1 MKWCA
6 IIVLFWPLASIC
18 QVVNNDIRD
27 RSKLVLD
34 AEPVISNTHHNTVEW
49 ACLNKKLTEKCLVYH
64 NDQWF
69 TFEVE
74 KAGDYFINIASQ
86 KCRDGMGVQLIIIE
100 GNPCEVNTYRIME
113 CIRRIEQREVYVDL
127 KNLKANTSYLVNIDG
142 FMGDFCEFKIQLSS
156 KPWKQPGIPADGTDL
171 MPKKK
176 NKAIELSW
184 ELKQGMEKT
193 INGFNIYR
201 EREGSHQK
209 GLITEMSAGLNA
221 LGEKSTKYTVSDTL
235 PTPGTYKF
243 EIFGIVSDSTPKLL
257 ATYDVTWDGVTVRT
271 SPPPPPKTV
280 AVFPLAAQPGTSIDL
295 VLYNQENSD
304 RLWKRTLLY
313 DPAKHNNMQIDLA
326 PWLSQGLKRFLV
338 VVFDEAQ
345 REPLEVYFMTD
356 RDGNVVRE

>member
-1 MKWCA
+1 
-6 IIVLFWPLASIC
+6 
-18 QVVNNDIRD
+18 
-27 RSKLVLD
+27 
-34 AEPVISNTHHNTVEW
+34 
-49 ACLNKKLTEKCLVYH
+49 
-64 NDQWF
+64 
-69 TFEVE
+69 
-74 KAGDYFINIASQ
+74 
-86 KCRDGMGVQLIIIE
+86 
-100 GNPCEVNTYRIME
+100 
-113 CIRRIEQREVYVDL
+113 
-127 KNLKANTSYLVNIDG
+127 
-142 FMGDFCEFKIQLSS
+142 
-156 KPWKQPGIPADGTDL
+156 

-184 ELKQGMEKT
+184 ELKHGMEKT

-313 DPAKHNNMQIDLA
+313 DPAKHNTMEIDLA
-326 PWLSQGLKRFLV
+326 PWLNQGLKRFLV